1 MLIKKYFILLCSL
14 ICFSSYALTLTDLQA
29 QLATQQLVRGQYT
42 QVKTMR
48 MFKQPLRSQGEFLL
62 QQQQGLLWLQ
72 KQPFAINLVLTKD
85 KLSQQFAGQPAQV
98 VNAADN
104 PMIFY
109 FSHLFLSLFKGDLEG
124 LIDQFE
130 MQLEDKNGQWS
141 LQLLPKNAP
150 LNKVFKEINI
160 FGDKYIN
167 KLQLIE
173 LNGDSSVIEFIGQNS
188 LPNTLSEYEQHY
200 FQF

>member
-1 MLIKKYFILLCSL
+1 M
-14 ICFSSYALTLTDLQA
+14 TLTDLQA
-29 QLATQQLVRGQYT
+29 QLAAQQLVRGEYT
-42 QVKTMR
+42 QIKKMH
-48 MFKQPLRSQGEFLL
+48 MFKQPLRSQGIFLL
-62 QQQQGLLWLQ
+62 QQQQGLFWLQ

-85 KLSQQFAGQPAQV
+85 KLSQQFVGQPAKV
-98 VNAADN
+98 IDAADN

-124 LIDQFE
+124 LIEQFE

-141 LQLLPKNAP
+141 LQLVPKSAP

-160 FGDKYIN
+160 VGEKYIN
-167 KLQLIE
+167 QLQLIE
-173 LNGDSSVIEFIGQNS
+173 LNGDSSVIDFFEQNS
-188 LPNTLSEYEQHY
+188 LPKTLSEDEQHY